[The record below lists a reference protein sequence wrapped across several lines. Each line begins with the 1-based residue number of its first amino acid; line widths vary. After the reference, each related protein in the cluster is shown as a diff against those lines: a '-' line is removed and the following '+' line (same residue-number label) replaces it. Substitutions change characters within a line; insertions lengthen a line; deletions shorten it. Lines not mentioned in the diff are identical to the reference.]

1 VEEIVIVADLV
12 AALETVVDL
21 AAARG
26 EIVDDAADLTHEIVE
41 EDAVRLEAALDR
53 DHEDEMID
61 ETGNEAVL
69 EANLDLAREI
79 VARNHAMR
87 MKRNARDP
95 ARPRR
100 NDLDP
105 ALDPD
110 LAPVKDLSF
119 STSKY

>member
-1 VEEIVIVADLV
+1 
-12 AALETVVDL
+12 
-21 AAARG
+21 
-26 EIVDDAADLTHEIVE
+26 
-41 EDAVRLEAALDR
+41 
-53 DHEDEMID
+53 MID

-79 VARNHAMR
+79 VARNRAMR
-87 MKRNARDP
+87 MIRNARDP
-95 ARPRR
+95 ARPRK

>member
-1 VEEIVIVADLV
+1 MGTTLVTNDQHLIDDVEEIVIVADLV

-26 EIVDDAADLTHEIVE
+26 EIVDDAADLTHEIAE
-41 EDAVRLEAALDR
+41 EDAVRLEAA
-53 DHEDEMID
+53 
-61 ETGNEAVL
+61 L

-79 VARNHAMR
+79 VARNHAMG

-95 ARPRR
+95 ARPRK

>member
-1 VEEIVIVADLV
+1 MGTTLVTNDQHLIDDVEEIVIVADLV

-26 EIVDDAADLTHEIVE
+26 EIVDDAADLTHV
-41 EDAVRLEAALDR
+41 
-53 DHEDEMID
+53 
-61 ETGNEAVL
+61 
-69 EANLDLAREI
+69 I

-95 ARPRR
+95 VRPKR